1 MLLFR
6 ARHICFHSYRK
17 VAADKCTT
25 EKNDFVKPYRP
36 TEANCP
42 VVKPGG
48 LDVTMSSKHAAVPKK
63 PVVFHLTQETVS
75 VWSLSGQFL
84 ALKLHTFMH

>member
-6 ARHICFHSYRK
+6 DLHICFHSYRK
-17 VAADKCTT
+17 VAADKCITD
-25 EKNDFVKPYRP
+25 KKDFVKTYRP
-36 TEANCP
+36 TTVKCP

-48 LDVTMSSKHAAVPKK
+48 LDVTMSSKQAAVPKK

-75 VWSLSGQFL
+75 AWPLCGQVL
-84 ALKLHTFMH
+84 ALKLLMFMH